1 MTFLIISHTNHY
13 EVNHQLHAYAPYV
26 REMNLWLKHVD
37 QVNIVAPVSNDFDP
51 NINLAYKHPNI
62 SIDKVPAFSLIGLKE
77 KLSTLTKLPK
87 ILSLLFKAMKQADH
101 IHLRCPGNMGLLG
114 CLVQILFPKTPKT
127 AKYAGNWDPNSKQ
140 PWSYKLQQ
148 WILSNTFLT
157 KNMQVLV
164 YGQWPNQTSNIRPF
178 FTATYHDNEK
188 EQLYV
193 RDYTKPWHFC
203 FVGSLSQGKRPQLAL
218 QLVHQLRAKGIEAI
232 VHFYGNG
239 ELKTDLVKNIQQL
252 NAEDWAFLYGNQ
264 PKDVVKKALKYSHF
278 LILPSQSEG
287 WPKVVAEAM
296 FWGCIPIVTPI
307 SCVPW
312 MLDHGH
318 RGVLMD
324 VQNLN
329 QTIDKLKSFKDT
341 PKDLEQLSTKAAEWS
356 RQYTLDKFELEIQKL
371 LDKT

>member
-13 EVNHQLHAYAPYV
+13 KVNDQLYAYAPYV

-37 QVNIVAPVSNDFDP
+37 QVNIVAPVSNNFDQ
-51 NINLAYKHPNI
+51 NISLAYQHSNI
-62 SIDKVPAFSLIGLKE
+62 SIEEMPAFSLIGLKE

-87 ILSLLFKAMKQADH
+87 IFNTLYKAMKHADH

-114 CLVQILFPKTPKT
+114 CFVQILFPKTPKT
-127 AKYAGNWDPNSKQ
+127 AKYAGNWDPRSKQ
-140 PWSYKLQQ
+140 PWTYKLQQ
-148 WILSNTFLT
+148 WILSNTRLT

-164 YGQWPNQTSNIRPF
+164 YGQWPNQTPNIKPF
-178 FTATYHDNEK
+178 FTATYHDKEK
-188 EQLYV
+188 EPLYV
-193 RDYTKPWHFC
+193 RNYTKPWHFC
-203 FVGSLSQGKRPQLAL
+203 FVGSLSPGKRPQLAL
-218 QLVHQLRAKGIEAI
+218 KLVHQLRAKGIEAI

-239 ELKTDLVKNIQQL
+239 ELKADLDKNIQQL
-252 NAEDWAFLYGNQ
+252 KAQDWAFLYGNQ

-296 FWGCIPIVTPI
+296 FWGCVPIVTPI

-312 MLDHGH
+312 MLDDGQ

-324 VQNLN
+324 VQN
-329 QTIDKLKSFKDT
+329 IDKTVNKLKSFKDS
-341 PKDLEQLSTKAAEWS
+341 PKDLELLSTNAAHWS
-356 RQYTLDKFELEIQKL
+356 RNYTLDKFEDEIRKL
-371 LDKT
+371 L